1 MPSLV
6 TVIKG
11 PNAGRRYPLDDRCTV
26 IGRQPDAGIYL
37 ESLAVSRQHAQI
49 ICEDGVYS
57 VQDTG
62 SSNGTYVNGHRISGR
77 VPLGERDTVQIG
89 PYELTLT
96 LETPPQPSD
105 PPQVIRAKVDAA
117 LSNHTLFAQNPAQKL
132 QVVLQIARDL
142 GHTLDLD
149 PLLGRLLEHLLRL
162 FPQADRGMVLLC
174 SGDHLVVRAQRT
186 RLGGSADTDYPY
198 SRTIVRR
205 ALEEGVGLLSE
216 DVRGDRNLVLSAT
229 LVSLNLRSFLCVP
242 LIGWEDR
249 RLGVIQLDCVR
260 ASQSFRPE
268 DLEMLTAVA
277 LQAAVVLQNAA
288 YHAERLREERL
299 RQEILLAR
307 DIQQQFLPS
316 EFGAIGG
323 TAELFASCLPARE
336 VSGDLYD
343 FFRLKDG
350 RLAFFVG
357 DVSGKGMPA
366 ALFMIAVRSLAR
378 HLAPSATGAGDFLQ
392 RLNTA
397 LANDNPTHL
406 FVTMLFG
413 IYDAHDGSV
422 QLANGGHP
430 PPLLRRADGT
440 VEVVAVKPGLLLGSA
455 PVAPRFVEARV
466 ELKPGETLVLYTDGY
481 VEGTAPDGRTEFG
494 VERLKEAVGG
504 PRTALPLEACVAQ
517 ASAAVHRF
525 TGKEEQEDDWTML
538 LLRRK

>member
-6 TVIKG
+6 TVTKG
-11 PNAGRRYPLDDRCTV
+11 PNAGRRYPLNDRCTV
-26 IGRQPDAGIYL
+26 IGRQPDAGVYL

-62 SSNGTYVNGHRISGR
+62 SSNGTYVNGHRITGR
-77 VPLGERDTVQIG
+77 VPLSERDTLQVG
-89 PYELTLT
+89 PYELALSV
-96 LETPPQPSD
+96 EQPPQPSD
-105 PPQVIRAKVDAA
+105 PPQVIRARVDAA
-117 LSNHTLFAQNPAQKL
+117 LSNQTLFAQNPAHKL
-132 QVVLQIARDL
+132 QVILQIAQDL

-162 FPQADRGMVLLC
+162 FPQADRGMALLC
-174 SGDHLVVRAQRT
+174 SGDHLVVRAQRS
-186 RLGGSADTDYPY
+186 RLGGRADSDFPY

-205 ALEEGVGLLSE
+205 ALDEGVGLLSE
-216 DVRGDRNLVLSAT
+216 DVRADRNLVLSAT

-242 LIGWEDR
+242 LIGWGGR
-249 RLGVIQLDCVR
+249 RLGVLQLDCVR
-260 ASQSFRPE
+260 ANQSFKQE

-277 LQAAVVLQNAA
+277 LQASVVLQNAA

-316 EFGAIGG
+316 EFGAAGES
-323 TAELFASCLPARE
+323 AELYASCLPARE

-366 ALFMIAVRSLAR
+366 ALFMIAVRTLAR
-378 HLAPSATGAGDFLQ
+378 NLAPTATGAGDFLQ

-397 LANDNPTHL
+397 LTNDNPTNL
-406 FVTMLFG
+406 FVTMAFG
-413 IYDAHDGSV
+413 IYDVRDGSV
-422 QLANGGHP
+422 LLASGGHP

-440 VEVVAVKPGLLLGSA
+440 VEVVTVKPGLLLGSA
-455 PVAPRFVEARV
+455 PVAPKFVEARV
-466 ELKPGETLVLYTDGY
+466 ELGPGEALVLYTDGY
-481 VEGTAPDGRTEFG
+481 VEGTAPDGKTEFG
-494 VERLKEAVGG
+494 VEGLKEAVGG

-517 ASAAVHRF
+517 ASQMLRRF